1 MTVRSTWLRSSFDG
15 KTAAANKGIGV
26 NVGRL
31 STSTAKE
38 NELANIKART
48 PLALLLACLL
58 GSFFLFLTVASLS
71 SNRRSLE

>member
-38 NELANIKART
+38 RT
-48 PLALLLACLL
+48 NWR
-58 GSFFLFLTVASLS
+58 T
-71 SNRRSLE
+71 